1 MNSKKRG
8 SLPVQRCPPEGVF
21 VPLGH
26 LRTLK
31 AELLV
36 FQANFFSNRA
46 LGTGTT
52 LVITDTHKTLTVNT
66 KEFLSC
72 F

>member
-26 LRTLK
+26 LRAAE

-36 FQANFFSNRA
+36 FQTYFFSNRA

-52 LVITDTHKTLTVNT
+52 LVITDAHKSS
-66 KEFLSC
+66 FH
-72 F
+72 

>member
-8 SLPVQRCPPEGVF
+8 SSPVQGCSPEGVF

-26 LRTLK
+26 LGTLK
-31 AELLV
+31 TELLV
-36 FQANFFSNRA
+36 FQTYFFSNRA

-52 LVITDTHKTLTVNT
+52 LVITDAHKALSINT
-66 KEFLSC
+66 EKFLSR